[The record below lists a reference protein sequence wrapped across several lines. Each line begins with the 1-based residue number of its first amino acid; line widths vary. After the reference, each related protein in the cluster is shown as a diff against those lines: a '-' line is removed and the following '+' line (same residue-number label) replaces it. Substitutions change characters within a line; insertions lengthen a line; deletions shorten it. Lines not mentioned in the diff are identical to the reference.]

1 MKRTAAVGLCTAI
14 AMLCAIT
21 VWGQGNRGTSKITL
35 KGKAVSVEYGKPSLK
50 GGTVDKQVGR
60 LDVGGFWRLGAN
72 KSTTFST
79 GVDLAFGDATVPAG
93 DYSLWM
99 QKDSDTSWK
108 LVFNK
113 QHGQWGTEH
122 DASQDL
128 VSTPL
133 KQSQSSKAPDLVT
146 ITLAKK
152 GADGGTIT
160 IEWGTMMESADF
172 KAK

>member
-21 VWGQGNRGTSKITL
+21 AWGQGNRGTSKITL
-35 KGKAVSVEYGKPSLK
+35 KGKTVSVEYGTPSLK

-79 GVDLAFGDATVPAG
+79 GVDLDFGGTSVPAG

-99 QKDSDTSWK
+99 QKASEDSWK

-113 QHGQWGTEH
+113 QHGQWGTSH
-122 DASQDL
+122 DVSQDFAS
-128 VSTPL
+128 VPMTT
-133 KQSQSSKAPDLVT
+133 SQVASPADTLS
-146 ITLAKK
+146 ITLQKA
-152 GADGGTIT
+152 GGGGEIVV
-160 IEWGTMMESADF
+160 EWGTLKASANF